1 MPWPLFF
8 TIVAQALFGAIILAV
23 VVMVLTITLIEL
35 RKRWRQ

>member
-8 TIVAQALFGAIILAV
+8 TIIAQLLFGAIILAV
-23 VVMVLTITLIEL
+23 VVMIFIATAIEL